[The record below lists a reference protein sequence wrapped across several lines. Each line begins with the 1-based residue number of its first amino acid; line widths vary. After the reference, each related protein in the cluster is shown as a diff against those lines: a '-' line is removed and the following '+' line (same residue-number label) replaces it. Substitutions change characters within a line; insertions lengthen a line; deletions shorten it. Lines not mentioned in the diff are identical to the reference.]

1 MVRNEGFIQAC
12 GNIWLTCLGGRRSS
26 QELGEALKSWE
37 KLSRAKEKPREREE
51 GLKMEASSW
60 VKVLSM
66 AGGENWKRNLNHA
79 AHQAW
84 ISEDDKK
91 ELERLR
97 RSNDLAGQSLQKQ
110 ARAMDHLMA
119 CWKAKGERRW
129 GSKEEIE
136 KHLSQQK
143 EEKDRRHKEE
153 KDRRHKEET
162 DRRGELK
169 RKREALER
177 EEQELKEEE
186 EKERQKLREEEEKES
201 KKLMKW
207 ENARMEEEALQ
218 TTLWLLDEEMAADKQ
233 RSKKMKQEK
242 AERLQEKEEK
252 GHSSLDQLVQTFRDS
267 WDALCDVEITG
278 LKVKMRN
285 RERSKNYYCK
295 EKS

>member
-1 MVRNEGFIQAC
+1 
-12 GNIWLTCLGGRRSS
+12 
-26 QELGEALKSWE
+26 
-37 KLSRAKEKPREREE
+37 
-51 GLKMEASSW
+51 MEPSSW

-79 AHQAW
+79 AHQSW
-84 ISEDDKK
+84 ISEHDKR

-119 CWKAKGERRW
+119 CWKASHERRW

-136 KHLSQQK
+136 RYL
-143 EEKDRRHKEE
+143 EKDRRHKEEKDKEE

-186 EKERQKLREEEEKES
+186 KERQKLREEEEKES

-207 ENARMEEEALQ
+207 EIERMEEEELQ
-218 TTLWLLDEEMAADKQ
+218 TTMWLLDEEMAAENCVEQ
-233 RSKKMKQEK
+233 PYKK
-242 AERLQEKEEK
+242 
-252 GHSSLDQLVQTFRDS
+252 H
-267 WDALCDVEITG
+267 
-278 LKVKMRN
+278 
-285 RERSKNYYCK
+285 
-295 EKS
+295 